1 MKLLL
6 IGGNGQVGTELRR
19 ALAPLGELIV
29 TTRSGE
35 PLDGASTLACD
46 LSTPNAARHVIEM
59 IRPDVVIN
67 ATAYTAVD
75 KAETEPALATQIN
88 ANAVEDMAS
97 ACKAISIPLV
107 HYSTD
112 YVFDGQ
118 GTSPYLPNA
127 KTDPLGIYGQ
137 SKLEGEQAIR
147 SSGVQHL
154 ILRTAWV
161 YATHGHNFLR
171 TMLRVGAERDTLRVV
186 GDQIGSP
193 TPAWLI
199 ADITAQILRKGIVQ
213 GGTHHLVTTGQ
224 TSWHGFAEAIF
235 EAAFAH
241 GLIARK
247 PTVESITS
255 DEYPTPAK
263 RPAWSVLD
271 IQSLQSTYAVRLPDW
286 RAALD
291 TTLEKSA

>member
-199 ADITAQILRKGIVQ
+199 ADITAQILRKGIVH

-271 IQSLQSTYAVRLPDW
+271 TQSLQSTYAVRLPDW

-291 TTLEKSA
+291 TTLAKSA

>member
-19 ALAPLGELIV
+19 ALAPLGEVVV

-97 ACKAISIPLV
+97 ACKAIGIPLV

-137 SKLEGEQAIR
+137 TKLEGEQAIR

-199 ADITAQILRKGIVQ
+199 ADITAQILRKGIGE

-235 EAAFAH
+235 DSAFAH

-247 PTVESITS
+247 PSVESITS

-271 IQSLQSTYAVRLPDW
+271 TQSLQSTYAVRLPDW

-291 TTLEKSA
+291 TTLAKPA